1 MKIGY
6 WFFLCVVFFI
16 LGIIMGADYNKSN
29 NHENVSAVIA
39 TPYIQIT
46 KGFPIEQGD
55 IFIISQITYDKT
67 SQQTDTLILQYLD
80 NINTDSLHS
89 QIP

>member
-39 TPYIQIT
+39 TPYRLQ
-46 KGFPIEQGD
+46 KD
-55 IFIISQITYDKT
+55 SQLSKEIY
-67 SQQTDTLILQYLD
+67 SLYLK
-80 NINTDSLHS
+80 
-89 QIP
+89 